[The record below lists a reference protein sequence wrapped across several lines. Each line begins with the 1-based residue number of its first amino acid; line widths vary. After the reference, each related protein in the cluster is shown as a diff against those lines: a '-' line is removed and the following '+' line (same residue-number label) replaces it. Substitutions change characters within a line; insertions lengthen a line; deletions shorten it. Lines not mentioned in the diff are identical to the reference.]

1 MKNIVLI
8 VLISFIILNVFV
20 AKAQNDTIPVISSWT
35 LTDDYSL
42 KKNIVADTLLK
53 SFQNHNPIFKNSI
66 SNSYLGNIGSASIS
80 NVFSDRNKHSV
91 FPLMNVFEPYMGTAE
106 NTNYVN
112 THKPFTKLS
121 YSNGGKKDS
130 KEETLEAYHTQNINR
145 YFNFGLKYNLISAK
159 GQYKFQK
166 IVNNAFKIFTS
177 YEKTNY
183 KLYSNINI
191 NKIKADENGGIIN
204 DSLLIDSTFQFTTDI
219 PTVFGG
225 VDQGRQHD
233 PDVLTT
239 LKNFNFVIVQELNLS
254 QHEMDDTLETSN
266 EERFVPVIGYILKYD
281 KSTRF
286 HRDKNPQAGLDEDLY
301 SKINFN
307 PDNTFD
313 SLYFIQISNT
323 LRFKL
328 ENLDKKNN
336 YNICIDLNHERRKYS
351 FYTSLTEEAN
361 FIGDTLTE
369 FRFIN
374 HNYWNGFLNRTQ
386 LQSNTSV
393 AFNIYGSK
401 SDISSLNA
409 RAKYFIGGY
418 NAADYSLETEYLLL
432 LKKKKNASTLLLS
445 LKHAGE
451 TPDYLLQTYYSN
463 YFIWNNDFE
472 SIKRTELSIRF
483 TASSA
488 KFETGIDYHLLSNY
502 IYFDTL
508 AIPSQYEKNLSV
520 VSFQLTKSLEL
531 WKIQSLNKIVCQ
543 FVNNS
548 NYLSLPEIMAYNST
562 FIKHKINFK
571 LTGGGFLAML
581 GFDVFYNS
589 KYFSNA
595 YNPAL
600 GVFHQQNEKE
610 LGNYPYLDVFLNIRL
625 KRTRFFLK
633 YEHVNSDWLNKN
645 YFLVLHYPRNE
656 AMFKV
661 GLSWTFYD

>member
-1 MKNIVLI
+1 M
-8 VLISFIILNVFV
+8 
-20 AKAQNDTIPVISSWT
+20 
-35 LTDDYSL
+35 
-42 KKNIVADTLLK
+42 
-53 SFQNHNPIFKNSI
+53 
-66 SNSYLGNIGSASIS
+66 
-80 NVFSDRNKHSV
+80 
-91 FPLMNVFEPYMGTAE
+91 
-106 NTNYVN
+106 
-112 THKPFTKLS
+112 
-121 YSNGGKKDS
+121 
-130 KEETLEAYHTQNINR
+130 
-145 YFNFGLKYNLISAK
+145 
-159 GQYKFQK
+159 
-166 IVNNAFKIFTS
+166 
-177 YEKTNY
+177 
-183 KLYSNINI
+183 
-191 NKIKADENGGIIN
+191 
-204 DSLLIDSTFQFTTDI
+204 
-219 PTVFGG
+219 
-225 VDQGRQHD
+225 
-233 PDVLTT
+233 
-239 LKNFNFVIVQELNLS
+239 
-254 QHEMDDTLETSN
+254 
-266 EERFVPVIGYILKYD
+266 
-281 KSTRF
+281 
-286 HRDKNPQAGLDEDLY
+286 
-301 SKINFN
+301 
-307 PDNTFD
+307 
-313 SLYFIQISNT
+313 
-323 LRFKL
+323 
-328 ENLDKKNN
+328 
-336 YNICIDLNHERRKYS
+336 
-351 FYTSLTEEAN
+351 
-361 FIGDTLTE
+361 
-369 FRFIN
+369 
-374 HNYWNGFLNRTQ
+374 
-386 LQSNTSV
+386 
-393 AFNIYGSK
+393 
-401 SDISSLNA
+401 
-409 RAKYFIGGY
+409 
-418 NAADYSLETEYLLL
+418 L

-548 NYLSLPEIMAYNST
+548 NYLSLPEIVAYNST

-645 YFLVLHYPRNE
+645 YFSVLHYPRNE